1 MLPLATLLAVLSA
14 SAFTAAQ
21 GVEVTCEQAAVSA
34 QEAYDKCAALK
45 PNEAAYNT
53 CACNPTFGARAWM
66 YNYLDVCGPTTFQ
79 SPLIK
84 QLGCDDLQCAVGDA
98 ITMRI
103 YGPCGLRNIPTPQ
116 NPMTPAQEA
125 CLCTPVNRDFFALY
139 DATACST
146 IKMAP
151 LCSGPAASATSSVV
165 GAATSSVASAE
176 GSASSKPAASA
187 SAVSSKTA
195 TAVATGATASVVAS
209 KNSASSVAASAFLV
223 FGASLLL

>member
-1 MLPLATLLAVLSA
+1 MLPLATVLAVLSA

-45 PNEAAYNT
+45 PNAAAFNT

-66 YNYLDVCGPTTFQ
+66 YNYLDVCGPASFQ

-98 ITMRI
+98 INMRI

-116 NPMTPAQEA
+116 TPMTPAQEA
-125 CLCTPVNRDFFALY
+125 CMCTPVNRDFFALY

-151 LCSGPAASATSSVV
+151 LCSDPAASATSSVV
-165 GAATSSVASAE
+165 GAATSSVTSAQ
-176 GSASSKPAASA
+176 GTASSKPASA
-187 SAVSSKTA
+187 NAVSKTA
-195 TAVATGATASVVAS
+195 TAVATGSTASAVAS
-209 KNSASSVAASAFLV
+209 KNSASSVAVSACLV